1 LRISLKEELMAY
13 EDQYKAK
20 LTDSHGAVAQI
31 GSNST
36 VAIGQAVCQ
45 PPALMEALAVRAEA
59 GSVDNVK
66 VYYMHAEENMKR
78 SLLRYELMGRIKPYC
93 MFMQEAERE
102 LIKRAQE
109 DGDRKVV
116 YYVPNSFSQSI
127 RFFTEHIHV
136 DTFLVTVSPM
146 DRNGY
151 FTFGTNNDYTSSA
164 AREAKRLI
172 VEVNRHMPRVLGR
185 SSLHISEV
193 DAIVEND
200 APLLTLTPRPIQDQE
215 RKLGQR
221 IAELI
226 PEYACLQIGVGG
238 VPSGVCEALMDR
250 KDLGI
255 HTEVLNPALAQLIQS
270 GVVTNRW
277 KRINPG
283 KSVFTFAMGDEAF
296 YEFLHDNIAIESHPV
311 NYVND
316 PVVIAQNDNV
326 VSVNSTIEMDL
337 TGACNS
343 EYVRGHQ
350 FTSTGG
356 QLDFVRGA
364 YASKGGMSFIAF
376 ESAIKDGKISKIVPR
391 LSGPVTTPRTDIHY
405 VVTEN
410 GVANLKGL
418 SSTERAQALIA
429 LAHPAFRDELTAA
442 AKEMHLL

>member
-1 LRISLKEELMAY
+1 MAY

-31 GSNST
+31 GSNSI

-66 VYYMHAEENMKR
+66 VYYMHAEENMKK

-93 MFMQEAERE
+93 MFMQEAERD
-102 LIKRAQE
+102 LIKRAEE
-109 DGDRKVV
+109 DGGRKVV
-116 YYVPNSFSQSI
+116 HYVPNSFSQSI
-127 RFFTEHIHV
+127 RFFAEHIHV

-164 AREAKRLI
+164 ARQAKRLI
-172 VEVNRHMPRVLGR
+172 VEVNRHMPRVFGR

-316 PVVIAQNDNV
+316 PAVIAQNDNV
-326 VSVNSTIEMDL
+326 VSVNSTIEMDPVSYTHL
-337 TGACNS
+337 DVYKRQVITLAGVLEFTTLGGETFTIHPGDVLVAMDHMGS
-343 EYVRGHQ
+343 GH
-350 FTSTGG
+350 
-356 QLDFVRGA
+356 
-364 YASKGGMSFIAF
+364 KW
-376 ESAIKDGKISKIVPR
+376 R
-391 LSGPVTTPRTDIHY
+391 LVNEEPWKRAY
-405 VVTEN
+405 VVFKE
-410 GVANLKGL
+410 GADVQFIPDSSAVAG
-418 SSTERAQALIA
+418 E
-429 LAHPAFRDELTAA
+429 
-442 AKEMHLL
+442 

>member
-1 LRISLKEELMAY
+1 MGY
-13 EDQYKAK
+13 DTQYRAK
-20 LTDSHGAVAQI
+20 LTDSDGAVALI
-31 GSNST
+31 SSNSI

-45 PPALMEALAVRAEA
+45 PRALMEALAVRAEA

-172 VEVNRHMPRVLGR
+172 VEVNRHMPRVFGR

-200 APLLTLTPRPIQDQE
+200 APLLALTPRPIQDQE

-238 VPSGVCEALMDR
+238 VPSGVCEALMGR

-296 YEFLHDNIAIESHPV
+296 YDFLHDNIAIESHPV

-316 PVVIAQNDNV
+316 PAVIAQNDNV

-376 ESAIKDGKISKIVPR
+376 QSAIKDGKISKIVPR
-391 LSGPVTTPRTDIHY
+391 LSGPVTTPRTDVHY

-429 LAHPAFRDELTAA
+429 LAHPDFRDGLTSA

>member
-1 LRISLKEELMAY
+1 LKEELMGF
-13 EDQYKAK
+13 ESQYKAK
-20 LTDSHGAVAQI
+20 LTDSHEAVGPI
-31 GSNST
+31 SSNSI

-45 PPALMEALAVRAEA
+45 PPALTEALAVRAEA

-66 VYYMHAEENMKR
+66 VYYMHAEENMKT

-93 MFMQEAERE
+93 MFMQGAERD

-109 DGDRKVV
+109 NGDRKVV

-127 RFFTEHIHV
+127 RFLTEHIHV

-164 AREAKRLI
+164 ARQAKRLI
-172 VEVNRHMPRVLGR
+172 VEVNRHMPRVFGR

-200 APLLTLTPRPIQDQE
+200 APLLTLSPRPIQDPE
-215 RKLGQR
+215 RRLGQR

-226 PEYACLQIGVGG
+226 PEHACLQIGVGG

-255 HTEVLNPALAQLIQS
+255 HTEVLNPALAQLIQRV
-270 GVVTNRW
+270 VVTNRW
-277 KRINPG
+277 KKINLG

-296 YEFLHDNIAIESHPV
+296 YDFLHENIAIESHPV

-316 PVVIAQNDNV
+316 PGVIAQNDNV

-343 EYVRGHQ
+343 EYLEGHQ
-350 FTSTGG
+350 FTSRGE

-364 YASKGGMSFIAF
+364 YASKGGLSFIAF
-376 ESAIKDGKISKIVPR
+376 QSAIKNGKISKIVPR
-391 LSGPVTTPRTDIHY
+391 LSGPVTTPRTDVHY

-418 SSTERAQALIA
+418 SSIKRAALIA
-429 LAHPAFRDELTAA
+429 LAHPDFQDGLTAA

>member
-1 LRISLKEELMAY
+1 MVSENE
-13 EDQYKAK
+13 YKAK
-20 LTDSHGAVAQI
+20 LTDSRSAVQQI
-31 GSNST
+31 GSHSV

-45 PPALMEALAVRAEA
+45 PPALMEALASRAEA
-59 GSVDNVK
+59 GNIDDVK
-66 VYYMHAEENMKR
+66 LYYMHAEEHMKR
-78 SLLRYELMGRIKPYC
+78 SLLRYELMGRIKPYS
-93 MFMQEAERE
+93 MFMQAAEHE
-102 LIKRAQE
+102 LIKKGEE

-127 RFFTEHIHV
+127 RFFTEHIRV
-136 DTFLVTVSPM
+136 DAFLVTVSPM

-164 AREAKRLI
+164 ARQARRLI
-172 VEVNRHMPRVLGR
+172 VEVNRHMPRVFGR
-185 SSLHISEV
+185 SLLHISEV

-200 APLLTLTPRPIQDQE
+200 VPLLTLNPRPIHEHE
-215 RKLGQR
+215 RKIGQR

-226 PEYACLQIGVGG
+226 PDRACLQVGVGG
-238 VPSGVCEALMDR
+238 VPSGVCEALIDR

-255 HTEVLNPALAQLIQS
+255 HTEVLNPALAHLIQK
-270 GVVTNRW
+270 GIVTNRW
-277 KRINPG
+277 KKINPG

-296 YEFLHDNIAIESHPV
+296 YEFLNDNITLESHPV

-316 PVVIAQNDNV
+316 PAVIAQNDNV
-326 VSVNSTIEMDL
+326 VSINSTIEMDL

-343 EYVRGHQ
+343 EFVKGHQ

-376 ESAIKDGKISKIVPR
+376 QSSIKDGKISKIVPR
-391 LSGPVTTPRTDIHY
+391 LSGPVTTPRTDVHY

-418 SSTERAQALIA
+418 SSTERAQALIG
-429 LAHPAFRDELTAA
+429 LANPAFQDELTAA
-442 AKEMHLL
+442 AKSMHLI